1 MIRNK
6 GLIDKRKFNVPPPP
20 PSTIKRFNKT
30 ISARVEANLV
40 DELEHLLN
48 RRYGARNV
56 PMKTISYVIRKAI
69 IKKIRELKEHV

>member
-1 MIRNK
+1 VLRNK
-6 GLIDKRKFNVPPPP
+6 GLIVKRKFNVPPPP
-20 PSTIKRFNKT
+20 PSTVKRFDKT
-30 ISARVEANLV
+30 ASARFEANV

-48 RRYGARNV
+48 RRYGASSV